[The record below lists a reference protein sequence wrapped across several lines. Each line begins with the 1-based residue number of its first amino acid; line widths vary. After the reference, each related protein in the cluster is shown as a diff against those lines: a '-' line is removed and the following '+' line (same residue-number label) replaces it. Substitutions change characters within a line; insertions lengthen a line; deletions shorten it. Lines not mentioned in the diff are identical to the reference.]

1 MRIADLEA
9 ELTMLKTTV
18 EKLDESLEKK
28 DQEFKAALA
37 KLRSQKTRIVWLQK
51 RLEGTEAHMFFWLIF
66 GIKLELKFIFTPL
79 I

>member
-51 RLEGTEAHMFFWLIF
+51 RLEGTEAHMLF
-66 GIKLELKFIFTPL
+66 
-79 I
+79 

>member
-28 DQEFKAALA
+28 DHEFKAALA

-51 RLEGTEAHMFFWLIF
+51 RLEGTKAHIFF
-66 GIKLELKFIFTPL
+66 
-79 I
+79 